1 VGDFKMGSI
10 LVTGGAG
17 FIGSHLAERLLNEGY
32 NVIIIDNLSRGNLN
46 NLLNVRESVK
56 FIKGDIRDY
65 NLMND
70 LIKNSEVIFHLA
82 SLSRVISCI
91 KDPELC
97 FKVNVEGTE
106 IIARLASKHGKKLIF
121 SSSREVYGTAKYIPV
136 DEDHPLNPENPY
148 GASKVAAESIIKAY
162 SKCYGLNY
170 IILRLTNVYGPRDF
184 DRVIPIFIKNA
195 QEGKDLIVY
204 GADKVLDFIYID
216 DVINAFVK
224 SIEVDEGYIL
234 NIGSNTGTSLL
245 ELAKLVKK
253 ITGGKG
259 NILIKDKRKGEVDKF
274 VADIKKAKEVL
285 KWKPTVELE
294 EGIKRIVK
302 GTYG

>member
-1 VGDFKMGSI
+1 
-10 LVTGGAG
+10 
-17 FIGSHLAERLLNEGY
+17 
-32 NVIIIDNLSRGNLN
+32 
-46 NLLNVRESVK
+46 
-56 FIKGDIRDY
+56 
-65 NLMND
+65 
-70 LIKNSEVIFHLA
+70 
-82 SLSRVISCI
+82 
-91 KDPELC
+91 
-97 FKVNVEGTE
+97 
-106 IIARLASKHGKKLIF
+106 
-121 SSSREVYGTAKYIPV
+121 
-136 DEDHPLNPENPY
+136 
-148 GASKVAAESIIKAY
+148 
-162 SKCYGLNY
+162 
-170 IILRLTNVYGPRDF
+170 LTNVYGPRDF

-224 SIEVDEGYIL
+224 SIEVDEAYIL

>member
-1 VGDFKMGSI
+1 
-10 LVTGGAG
+10 
-17 FIGSHLAERLLNEGY
+17 
-32 NVIIIDNLSRGNLN
+32 LSRGNLN

-56 FIKGDIRDY
+56 FIKGGIRDY